1 MSTTHGCRLN
11 LEVHGG
17 VVQLHDPSNGL
28 NTPLPLGALY
38 TGDKWGLAASIIS
51 LLTNVTATGLIAYK
65 AWCVHTEKSYSIRHS
80 RIHSL
85 YDFRT
90 HRRFIGSHLQM
101 GSTRTR
107 AEKGLA
113 LLVESG
119 IAYCFLWVCLV
130 SLLSG
135 AIPQSFLQMFM
146 VIYQSLT
153 TYNVNT
159 HSDKDSQFTLG
170 FHYVVDGCLI
180 SLIVCR
186 SRLMMETSD

>member
-1 MSTTHGCRLN
+1 GDAIVWWRAWVVWKSNRMVQTVCILWILGAA
-11 LEVHGG
+11 

-65 AWCVHTEKSYSIRHS
+65 AW
-80 RIHSL
+80 
-85 YDFRT
+85 T

-107 AEKGLA
+107 AEKVLA